1 MKARGVKHTTCA
13 IDTFNSFYL
22 VMLRMVLS
30 FTVLRDTCATGIL
43 NWICET
49 RWFQSIQFFKTIYV
63 KVARP
68 RGFEPLTFASG
79 GFCSVSKLHICKAFS
94 FEI

>member
-1 MKARGVKHTTCA
+1 MKARRVKHTTCS

-43 NWICET
+43 NWIYET
-49 RWFQSIQFFKTIYV
+49 RWFQSIQFFNTFYL
-63 KVARP
+63 KVASP
-68 RGFEPLTFASG
+68 RAFEPLTVWSVA
-79 GFCSVSKLHICKAFS
+79 GFGAGMNVRALYRT
-94 FEI
+94 

>member
-22 VMLRMVLS
+22 VMLKMVLS

-49 RWFQSIQFFKTIYV
+49 RWF
-63 KVARP
+63 
-68 RGFEPLTFASG
+68 
-79 GFCSVSKLHICKAFS
+79 
-94 FEI
+94 

>member
-1 MKARGVKHTTCA
+1 M
-13 IDTFNSFYL
+13 ILFE
-22 VMLRMVLS
+22 M
-30 FTVLRDTCATGIL
+30 VLRDTCANGIL
-43 NWICET
+43 NWIYET

-79 GFCSVSKLHICKAFS
+79 GFCSVSKLHICKALALKFS
-94 FEI
+94 SVHVLLF